1 LLERTICSYKAGFVF
16 TFVGETSAKK
26 SKSKKKEE
34 RVKEEASSVF
44 QRRRVDGLLDL
55 LTRKFPPKIPQA
67 PTPALTTNSNSTG

>member
-1 LLERTICSYKAGFVF
+1 MCL
-16 TFVGETSAKK
+16 GESCEKK

-55 LTRKFPPKIPQA
+55 LTRKFPLKIPQA
-67 PTPALTTNSNSTG
+67 PTAAAAITNNNAAGKNVILYFIYSTVQ